1 MWGAPPH
8 DDKDLIYEGIAT
20 VALSMNF
27 DVASD
32 IYDDKDLIY
41 EGIATSRDHPFL
53 GRSQYGDDKDLI
65 YEGIAT
71 FIDVSVMIL
80 S

>member
-1 MWGAPPH
+1 
-8 DDKDLIYEGIAT
+8 
-20 VALSMNF
+20 MNF